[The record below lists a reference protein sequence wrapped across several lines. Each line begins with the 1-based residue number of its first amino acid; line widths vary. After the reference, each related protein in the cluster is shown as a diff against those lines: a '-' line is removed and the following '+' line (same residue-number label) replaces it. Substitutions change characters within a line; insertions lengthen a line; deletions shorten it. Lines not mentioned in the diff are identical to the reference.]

1 MNAEDYKHRKEHL
14 TFPSGLELDITPP
27 SALDLLDAI
36 SDAEGDGM
44 KRIKS
49 IMELLG
55 KGFPEGFTP
64 YDINDPKD
72 VMFMVEYVESFFGR
86 IAPPE
91 SQESSESSS

>member
-1 MNAEDYKHRKEHL
+1 MNAEDYKNRKEHL
-14 TFPSGLELDITPP
+14 TFPSGLELDFTPP
-27 SALDLLDAI
+27 SALDLLDAV
-36 SDAEGDGM
+36 SGAEDGL
-44 KRIKS
+44 KRVKS

-86 IAPPE
+86 IAPQE